1 MANCKAP
8 ALAPGLLG
16 ALGLVATVALPAAA
30 LDNGVGRT
38 PALGW
43 SSWNYFENDIN
54 ETLVL
59 GIAGAIA
66 SSGLRDLGYE
76 YINLDA
82 GAWSPNRTAGGEMQP
97 DPAK

>member
-8 ALAPGLLG
+8 ALAPRLL
-16 ALGLVATVALPAAA
+16 ALGLLAAAVPAAA

-66 SSGLRDLGYE
+66 STGLRELGYE

-82 GAWSPNRTAGGEMQP
+82 GAWSPNHTAGGEMQP

>member
-8 ALAPGLLG
+8 ELAPRLL
-16 ALGLVATVALPAAA
+16 ALGLLAAAVPAAA

-66 SSGLRDLGYE
+66 STGLRELGYE